1 MTYTKIAISGK
12 ICTGKST
19 LFNDLQ
25 KKLKWPIFQ
34 TGKYFRE
41 YVAKKHM
48 TLEDAAEQNDKLTR
62 KIDYM
67 VRDRLHEKGHLI
79 VDGWMSGIMANK
91 LPDVLTV
98 LLICDDDIRA
108 VRFSERERISLDE
121 AKKRVK
127 ERLENW
133 VSKLKKI
140 YNRDDFF
147 DKKNYNLVIDTS
159 HISSNRV
166 LKIVLDTLSSS
177 PIS

>member
-1 MTYTKIAISGK
+1 
-12 ICTGKST
+12 
-19 LFNDLQ
+19 
-25 KKLKWPIFQ
+25 
-34 TGKYFRE
+34 
-41 YVAKKHM
+41 
-48 TLEDAAEQNDKLTR
+48 
-62 KIDYM
+62 
-67 VRDRLHEKGHLI
+67 
-79 VDGWMSGIMANK
+79 MANK